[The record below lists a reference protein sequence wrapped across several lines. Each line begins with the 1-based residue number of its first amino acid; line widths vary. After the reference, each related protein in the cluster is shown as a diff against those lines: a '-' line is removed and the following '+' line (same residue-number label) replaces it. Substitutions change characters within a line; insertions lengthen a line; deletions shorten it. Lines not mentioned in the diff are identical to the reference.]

1 MTRRLYEKMTSLDA
15 VLALLSGVL
24 LSLSFP
30 RPALSGLAY
39 VALVPLL
46 YSLVRPDRKLPAFFC
61 GMIAGLVFYLGTIY
75 WLTVTMENYGGI
87 PRWLSLLILFVF
99 SCYLAV
105 YHGLFAWGTARM
117 LGTRIPLVLGAP
129 LLWVALE
136 YVRGHLL
143 TGFPWALLGYTQ
155 YRHPLVLQVADVTGI
170 YGVSFVVVAVQVAFT
185 AILSVVLHRRE
196 VRNLIVPVG
205 GAIVCLVLTI
215 AYGAYRLNHIRAL
228 EPNSLLRVGVVQGNI
243 DQGEKWDP
251 NFRDKILAIHS
262 RLSREAAEASP
273 DLIIWPEA
281 SVPFYFMVER
291 AYQSKLLTLIDD
303 LGIALLFG
311 SPDFRIRDSEQHFYN
326 SAFLVAPGGELLG
339 RYDKMHLVPF
349 GEYVP
354 LRPALFF
361 VHPIIDWIGDMT
373 PGREISVMKAGPSV
387 LGTPICYEIILPH
400 LVRRFVAA
408 GANVVATLTND
419 DWFGRSAAPRQ
430 HFSMA
435 VLRAV
440 ENRVPV
446 VRSANTGIS
455 GVIAP
460 DGTILKETAIFVE
473 DAFVAELPLLPTAP
487 SVYTRFGDVFAWVCI
502 AGAAICWIWSWL
514 GQRPRE
520 SSLISSAK

>member
-1 MTRRLYEKMTSLDA
+1 MTRRLYEKITSPDA
-15 VLALLSGVL
+15 LLALLSGVL

-30 RPALSGLAY
+30 KPSLSGLAY

-46 YSLVRPDRKLPAFFC
+46 FALMRPTRRLPAFVC
-61 GMIAGLVFYLGTIY
+61 GMLTGLVFYLGTIY
-75 WLTVTMENYGGI
+75 WLTLTMENYGGI
-87 PRWLSLLILFVF
+87 PRWLSLLILFAL
-99 SCYLAV
+99 SCYLALF
-105 YHGLFAWGTARM
+105 HGIFAWGTARM
-117 LGTRIPLVLGAP
+117 HRARLPLVIGAP

-136 YVRGHLL
+136 YARAHLL

-155 YRHPLVLQVADVTGI
+155 YRHPLVLQVSDITGV
-170 YGVSFVVVAVQVAFT
+170 YGVSFLIVMVQVAFAGVLGVVMRRGDARAVLLPAGA
-185 AILSVVLHRRE
+185 AI
-196 VRNLIVPVG
+196 
-205 GAIVCLVLTI
+205 ACLVVTL
-215 AYGAYRLNHIRAL
+215 AYGAYRLDQIRAL
-228 EPNSLLRVGVVQGNI
+228 EPSTLLRVGVVQGNI
-243 DQGEKWDP
+243 EQEEKWDP
-251 NFRDKILAIHS
+251 IFRDEILAIHT
-262 RLSREAAEASP
+262 RLSREAAQEAP

-281 SVPFYFMVER
+281 SVPFYFLAER
-291 AYQSKLLTLIDD
+291 AYQSRLLTLIDD

-311 SPDFRIRDSEQHFYN
+311 SPDTRIHDGKQHFYN
-326 SAFLVAPGGELLG
+326 SAFLVAPGGELQG

-354 LRPALFF
+354 LRRALFF

-373 PGREISVMKAGPSV
+373 PGRDVSVMKAGNGT

-419 DWFGRSAAPRQ
+419 DWFGRSAAPYQ

-455 GVIAP
+455 GVIVP
-460 DGTILKETAIFVE
+460 DGTIVKQTEMFVE
-473 DAFVAELPLLPTAP
+473 DVFVAHLPLLPTQP
-487 SVYTRFGDVFAWVCI
+487 SFYTRFGDLFAWICA
-502 AGAAICWIWSWL
+502 AGAALCLMWSWMP
-514 GQRPRE
+514 GR
-520 SSLISSAK
+520 